1 MSGSLFG
8 TDGVRGRVCE
18 EPITPVTTL
27 HLGWAI
33 GKIFRDLGE
42 RGSVLIGKDTRI
54 SGYMLESALEAGLSA
69 SGTDIVL
76 LGPMPTPGI
85 AHLTHTARASAGI
98 VISASHN
105 AYHDNGIKIFAS
117 DGSKLKDAYAERI
130 DQLMRQ
136 KMDCVPSEEL
146 GRASRLDD
154 AQGRYI
160 EFCKSTFDDQATLE
174 NTKVV
179 LDCANGAAYEVGP
192 RVFSELGADLEVIG
206 NTPDGFNI
214 NLECGSTHPAI
225 LKEKVRETGAD
236 IGVALDGDADRVLL
250 IDSAGN
256 EVNGDQILYILA
268 GYRKRTGCL
277 AGGVVGTTLSN
288 IGLELA
294 MKQSGI
300 PFVRARVGDRFVH
313 EELVST
319 GWNLGG
325 EPSGHLIGLD
335 KVKTGD
341 GIVAALEVLE
351 VMLSTG
357 KTLEQLCAG
366 ITLYPQ
372 HTINVPADS
381 ASMEDVFRHD
391 LVTSAVERARQSLG
405 SRGRVVLRPSGTEP
419 CLRVML
425 EGDEPDQVQML
436 TEQIAETV
444 RLAVSR

>member
-1 MSGSLFG
+1 MRSLFG
-8 TDGVRGRVCE
+8 TDGVRGRVGT
-18 EPITPVTTL
+18 EPITPATML

-33 GKIFRDLGE
+33 GKTLRDSGE
-42 RGSVLIGKDTRI
+42 GKSVLVGKDTRI

-69 SGTDIVL
+69 SGTNIVL
-76 LGPMPTPGI
+76 LGPIPTPGI
-85 AHLTHTARASAGI
+85 AYLTHTARASAGI

-105 AYHDNGIKIFAS
+105 SYHDNGIKIFSS
-117 DGSKLKDAYAERI
+117 DGSKLKEAYAEKI
-130 DQLMRQ
+130 DRLMRR
-136 KMDCVPSEEL
+136 KMNCVSSAEL
-146 GRASRLDD
+146 GKASRLND

-160 EFCKSTFDDQATLE
+160 EFCKSTFDEQATLE
-174 NTKVV
+174 NMKIV

-192 RVFSELGADLEVIG
+192 GVFSELGANLEVIG
-206 NTPDGFNI
+206 NTPDGLNI
-214 NLECGSTHPAI
+214 NLECGSTHLAQ

-236 IGVALDGDADRVLL
+236 IGIALDGDADRVLL
-250 IDSAGN
+250 IDSLGN

-268 GYRKRTGCL
+268 GNRKQSGSL

-294 MKQSGI
+294 MEQSGI
-300 PFVRARVGDRFVH
+300 PFVRTRVGDRFVH

-325 EPSGHLIGLD
+325 EPSGHVICLD

-341 GIVAALEVLE
+341 GIVAALEVLQ
-351 VMLSTG
+351 VMLKTG
-357 KTLEQLCAG
+357 KTLEQLSAG
-366 ITLYPQ
+366 IMLYPQ

-381 ASMEDVFRHD
+381 ACIEDIFRHD
-391 LVTSAVERARQSLG
+391 MVISAVEHAKQSLG
-405 SRGRVVLRPSGTEP
+405 NKGRVVLRPSGTES

-425 EGDEPDQVQML
+425 EGDEPGQVQML

-444 RLAVSR
+444 RLAVNR